1 MSRPVD
7 GAQGGEP
14 RESPRPATS
23 SAESGL
29 EHVERVLEPQH
40 LMPLDRLVAVSL
52 SNGCLCRRHT
62 MARFDRPLDPS
73 TRSGSRA
80 ESRDRLTAL
89 RDIEGLTTPRTVPS
103 HVEGQL
109 RYGSIKEGLTY
120 HVLGVITTAGMT

>member
-1 MSRPVD
+1 
-7 GAQGGEP
+7 GEP
-14 RESPRPATS
+14 RESPR
-23 SAESGL
+23 GL

-52 SNGCLCRRHT
+52 SNGCLCRRQT
-62 MARFDRPLDPS
+62 MARFDRPF
-73 TRSGSRA
+73 
-80 ESRDRLTAL
+80 DRLTAL